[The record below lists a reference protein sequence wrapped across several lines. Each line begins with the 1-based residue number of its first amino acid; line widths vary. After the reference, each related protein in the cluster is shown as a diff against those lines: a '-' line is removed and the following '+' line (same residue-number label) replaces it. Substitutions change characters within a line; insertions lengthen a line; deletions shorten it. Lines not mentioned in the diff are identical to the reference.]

1 MSKIVRFHATGGP
14 EVLTLDDIEVR
25 EPGQGEIRVRTRAL
39 GVNRADAMLR
49 NNRLVELPSGIGWEA
64 SGEVDAIGPDV
75 EGFTVGDAVSMIPM
89 PINTPIKINYP
100 VHGELAIVPA
110 TVVVKHPDTL
120 SWEQA
125 AALWGQYL
133 TAYGAL
139 IETADLK
146 AGDTVLIPAASS
158 SVGLA
163 AIQIARSVG
172 ARPVALTRSSA
183 KRRRLLDEGAE
194 AVVVTG
200 EEDVVTRVNELT
212 DGHGARVVLDPVGGP
227 ALAGLIGAAAPGGT
241 VIVYGALS
249 SEATTVPVMG
259 LIGKSLTIRGYKV
272 FELTTDVERRKAA
285 VDWVLDGLARKT
297 LRPVIDTVFPL
308 EDIVGAH
315 RHLESGSQV
324 GKIVV
329 TVPR

>member
-14 EVLTLDDIEVR
+14 EVLTIDDVEVR
-25 EPGQGEIRVRTRAL
+25 EPGQGEIRIRTRAL

-49 NNRLVELPSGIGWEA
+49 SSSHLMEFPSGIGWEA
-64 SGEVDAIGPDV
+64 SGEVDAIGPNV
-75 EGFTVGDAVSMIPM
+75 EGFTVGDAVSVIPCFKVTDY
-89 PINTPIKINYP
+89 PI
-100 VHGELAIVPA
+100 HGELAIAPA
-110 TVVVKHPDTL
+110 TAVVKHPGTL

-146 AGDTVLIPAASS
+146 AGDTLLIPAASS

-194 AVVVTG
+194 AVIATG

-212 DGHGARVVLDPVGGP
+212 DGHGARVIFDPVGGP
-227 ALAGLIGAAAPGGT
+227 ALADLIGAAAPGGT

-249 SEATTVPVMG
+249 SEATTLPV
-259 LIGKSLTIRGYKV
+259 LQVIGKSLTIQGYKV
-272 FELTTDVERRKAA
+272 FDLTTDVERRKVA
-285 VDWVLDGLARKT
+285 VDWILDGVARKV

-315 RHLESGSQV
+315 RRLESGSQV

>member
-49 NNRLVELPSGIGWEA
+49 NNHLVELPSGIGWEA

-75 EGFTVGDAVSMIPM
+75 EGFTVGDAVSMIPCF
-89 PINTPIKINYP
+89 TPIAYP
-100 VHGELAIVPA
+100 IHGELAIAPA
-110 TVVVKHPDTL
+110 TAVVRHPGTL

-139 IETADLK
+139 IETADLR

-194 AVVVTG
+194 TVVVTG

-212 DGHGARVVLDPVGGP
+212 DGHGARVVFDPVGGP
-227 ALAGLIGAAAPGGT
+227 ALAGLIGATAPGGT

-297 LRPVIDTVFPL
+297 LRPLIDTVFPL

>member
-1 MSKIVRFHATGGP
+1 MSKIIRFHSTGGP

-25 EPGQGEIRVRTRAL
+25 DPGPGEIRLRTRAL
-39 GVNRADAMLR
+39 GLNRADAILR
-49 NNRLVELPSGIGWEA
+49 NNHLVELPSGIGWEA

-75 EGFTVGDAVSMIPM
+75 KGFTVGDAVSMIPCF
-89 PINTPIKINYP
+89 TPIDYP
-100 VHGELAIVPA
+100 IHGKLAIAPA
-110 TVVVKHPDTL
+110 TAVVKHPDTL

-194 AVVVTG
+194 AVIVTG

-212 DGHGARVVLDPVGGP
+212 DGHGARVIFDPVGGP

-259 LIGKSLTIRGYKV
+259 LIFKTLTIRGYKV
-272 FELTTDVERRKAA
+272 FELTTDTERRKVA
-285 VDWVLDGLARKT
+285 VDWILDGIAHKT

-315 RHLESGSQV
+315 RRLDSGSQI
-324 GKIVV
+324 GKIIV
-329 TVPR
+329 TVTH

>member
-1 MSKIVRFHATGGP
+1 MSKTIRFHTTGGP
-14 EVLTLDDIEVR
+14 EVLALDDIEVR
-25 EPGQGEIRVRTRAL
+25 EPGPGEIRIRTRAL
-39 GVNRADAMLR
+39 GLNRADAMLR
-49 NNRLVELPSGIGWEA
+49 TNDLVELPSGIGWEA
-64 SGEVDAIGPDV
+64 SGEVDSIGPDV
-75 EGFTVGDAVSMIPM
+75 EGLTLGDAVSLIPSFAPTTY
-89 PINTPIKINYP
+89 PI
-100 VHGELAIVPA
+100 HGELAIAPA
-110 TVVVKHPDTL
+110 TAVVKHPGTL

-125 AALWGQYL
+125 AALWGPYL

-139 IETADLK
+139 IETANLK

-172 ARPVALTRSSA
+172 ARPVALTRTSA

-194 AVVVTG
+194 AVIVTD

-212 DGHGARVVLDPVGGP
+212 NGHGARVIFDPVGGP
-227 ALAGLIGAAAPGGT
+227 ALAGLIRAAAPGGT
-241 VIVYGALS
+241 VIIYGALS
-249 SEATTVPVMG
+249 TEATTVPVMG

-272 FELTTDVERRKAA
+272 FELTTDVERRTAA
-285 VDWVLDGLARKT
+285 VNRILDGLARKT

-315 RHLESGSQV
+315 RRLDSGSQI
-324 GKIVV
+324 GKIIV
-329 TVPR
+329 TVTP

>member
-14 EVLTLDDIEVR
+14 EVLTLDDIEIR
-25 EPGQGEIRVRTRAL
+25 EPGQSEIRVRTRAL

-49 NNRLVELPSGIGWEA
+49 NNHLVELPSGIGWEA

-75 EGFTVGDAVSMIPM
+75 EGFTVGDAVSMIPCFR
-89 PINTPIKINYP
+89 PIDYPI
-100 VHGELAIVPA
+100 HGELAIAPA
-110 TVVVKHPDTL
+110 TAVVKHPDTL

-163 AIQIARSVG
+163 AIQVARSVG
-172 ARPVALTRSSA
+172 ARPVALTRTSA

-194 AVVVTG
+194 AVIVTG
-200 EEDVVTRVNELT
+200 EEDVVTRVNKLT
-212 DGHGARVVLDPVGGP
+212 DGHGARVIFDPVGGP
-227 ALAGLIGAAAPGGT
+227 ALAGLTGAAAPGGT
-241 VIVYGALS
+241 MIIYGALS
-249 SEATTVPVMG
+249 SELTTVPVWG

-272 FELTTDVERRKAA
+272 FDLTTDVERRKVA
-285 VDWVLDGLARKT
+285 VDWVLDGLARET

-315 RHLESGSQV
+315 RRLESGSQV

>member
-14 EVLTLDDIEVR
+14 EVLTLDDVEVR
-25 EPGQGEIRVRTRAL
+25 EPGPGEIRIRTRAL
-39 GVNRADAMLR
+39 GVNRADATLR
-49 NNRLVELPSGIGWEA
+49 SGHLMQLPSGIGWEA
-64 SGEVDAIGPDV
+64 SGEIDAIGPKV
-75 EGFTVGDAVSMIPM
+75 EGFTVGDAVSAIPCFKVTDY
-89 PINTPIKINYP
+89 PI
-100 VHGELAIVPA
+100 HGELAIAPA
-110 TVVVKHPDTL
+110 TGVVKHPDTL
-120 SWEQA
+120 SWEEA

-139 IETADLK
+139 IETAALK
-146 AGDTVLIPAASS
+146 TGDTLIVPAASS

-172 ARPVALTRSSA
+172 ARPVALTRTGA

-194 AVVVTG
+194 AVIATT

-212 DGHGARVVLDPVGGP
+212 DGRGARVIFDPVGGP
-227 ALAGLIGAAAPGGT
+227 ALARLIGAAAPGGT

-249 SEATTVPVMG
+249 TEAATVPAVE
-259 LIGKSLTIRGYKV
+259 LISKSLTIRGYKV
-272 FELTTDVERRKAA
+272 FELTTDLERRKVA
-285 VDWVLDGLARKT
+285 VDWILDGVARKV
-297 LRPVIDTVFPL
+297 LRPVIDTTFPL
-308 EDIVGAH
+308 EDIVEAH
-315 RHLESGSQV
+315 RRLESGSQV